1 MAMQFGAE
9 NKLNDR
15 MLAVI
20 AVLIVHFM
28 VGFLLLRGLD
38 ISVADVTTRTLKTFN
53 VATDKPIDPPP
64 PPRPLEK
71 EKAAKQEGEASA
83 ANRQQMRAPV
93 EAAKTK
99 IKVNL
104 PKHATAKNADK
115 GKSDKAGSAKNEGPG
130 SGAGGTG
137 SGTGSGNTGNGA
149 GGGGNG
155 GDPGGGIASRARKI
169 SGSITNKDYPKAAA
183 RAKEGGE
190 VTAHFTV
197 GADGH
202 ASGCKVVKSSGNGEL
217 DATTCR
223 LIEQRFRYEP
233 ARNKRGEA
241 ISDVTG
247 WQQTWWL
254 ERGKRKVFRPEDD
267 EPKPPPIY
275 VPPEKGK

>member
-1 MAMQFGAE
+1 MQFGAE
-9 NKLNDR
+9 YRQEDR
-15 MLAVI
+15 MKAVI
-20 AVLIVHFM
+20 GVLIVHFL

-38 ISVADVTTRTLKTFN
+38 VKNADVAITTLKTFN
-53 VATDKPIDPPP
+53 VATDKAIDPPP

-71 EKAAKQEGEASA
+71 EKAAKQEGVASA

-99 IKVNL
+99 IIIKSR
-104 PKHATAKNADK
+104 KITAEIADK
-115 GKSDKAGSAKNEGPG
+115 GKSDKSGSAKNEGPG

-137 SGTGSGNTGNGA
+137 SGTGSGNVGNGA

-190 VTAHFTV
+190 VTAYFTV
-197 GADGH
+197 SSDGR

-267 EPKPPPIY
+267 EPKPPPVF
-275 VPPEKGK
+275 VPAEKPKQ